1 MAATASNG
9 ASLDRA
15 SALPLWA
22 QLHADLRRR
31 IGEAEFREAFPG
43 EIALTTEYGV
53 SRQTVREALRRL
65 RAEGLV
71 TAERGRPPRVA
82 APAEILQPLGALYS
96 LFSSV
101 ESSGLKQRSIVRVL
115 DTRAD
120 AVVAERLG
128 LKASTPLIHVE
139 RLRLAD
145 EQPLAVDRVWLPARI
160 ALPLLQADLS
170 QTALYSELERRCG
183 VRVSDGRETI
193 RAVVPSGAEQRL
205 LRMPRG
211 TAAFRIDR
219 LGCAE
224 GVPVEWRET
233 LVRGDK
239 FAVLAEFSAR
249 AGYRLDIG
257 AGAWSDQPPTAP
269 SKRSKSAARARTRR
283 TA

>member
-1 MAATASNG
+1 MAGPASSG
-9 ASLDRA
+9 AFLDRA

-31 IGEAEFREAFPG
+31 IGAVEFRNAFPG
-43 EIALTTEYGV
+43 EMALATEYGV

-101 ESSGLKQRSIVRVL
+101 ESAGLKQRSVVRVL
-115 DTRAD
+115 DSRVD
-120 AVVAERLG
+120 AIVAERLG
-128 LKASTPLIHVE
+128 LKASTLLIHVE

-145 EQPLAVDRVWLPARI
+145 EQPLAVDRVWLPARL
-160 ALPLLQADLS
+160 ASALLQADLS
-170 QTALYSELERRCG
+170 QTALYGELERRCG
-183 VRVSDGRETI
+183 IRLSDGRETI
-193 RAVVPSGAEQRL
+193 RAVAPGAAEQRL
-205 LRMPRG
+205 LKMPRG

-219 LGCAE
+219 LGCVD
-224 GVPVEWRET
+224 GVPVEWRQT

-257 AGAWSDQPPTAP
+257 AGALSDTPPAAQPRR
-269 SKRSKSAARARTRR
+269 SKRTQRA
-283 TA
+283 